1 MSEHDKAVAEEQETA
16 SKTDNKTEQEAPVQ
30 EENKEEVKEEKKPT
44 KKRKSSSRAKKKEEE
59 LKEKLEEKTIEMA
72 ELNDKY
78 LRLYSEFDNYR
89 KRTMKEKAELYG
101 TAAESTILA
110 MLPIVDDFERALKSI
125 DDSEGAA
132 AHGEGMALI
141 YNKLLS
147 ILKAKGV
154 EAINENE
161 VDFDTDIHEAI
172 TKIPAPTKKLRD
184 KVVDVIEKGY
194 KLNGKVIRF
203 AKVVIGE

>member
-1 MSEHDKAVAEEQETA
+1 MSDKEKEYTEEQETA
-16 SKTDNKTEQEAPVQ
+16 SVTDNKSEQEVDG
-30 EENKEEVKEEKKPT
+30 KEEVEEVAKEEEKPS
-44 KKRKSSSRAKKKEEE
+44 KKRKSSSRAKKKEDE
-59 LKEKLEEKTIEMA
+59 LKKKLEEKGIEMA

-110 MLPIVDDFERALKSI
+110 LLPVVDDFERALKAI
-125 DDSEGAA
+125 DDTKDDT
-132 AHGEGMALI
+132 AHKEGMELI

-154 EAINENE
+154 EAIFEKE

-172 TKIPAPTKKLRD
+172 TKIPAPSKKLRD

>member
-1 MSEHDKAVAEEQETA
+1 MSDKEKEYTEEQETA
-16 SKTDNKTEQEAPVQ
+16 SVTDNKSEQEVDG
-30 EENKEEVKEEKKPT
+30 KEEVEEVAKEEEKPS
-44 KKRKSSSRAKKKEEE
+44 KKRKSSSRAKKKEDE
-59 LKEKLEEKTIEMA
+59 LKKKLEEKGIEMA

-110 MLPIVDDFERALKSI
+110 LLPVVDDFERALKAI
-125 DDSEGAA
+125 DDAKDDT
-132 AHGEGMALI
+132 AHKEGMELI

-154 EAINENE
+154 EAIFEKG

>member
-30 EENKEEVKEEKKPT
+30 EENKEDVKEEKKPT
-44 KKRKSSSRAKKKEEE
+44 KKRKSTSRAKKKEEE

-132 AHGEGMALI
+132 AHGEGMELI

-154 EAINENE
+154 EAISENE

>member
-1 MSEHDKAVAEEQETA
+1 MSEQNKEAIEEQELA
-16 SKTDNKTEQEAPVQ
+16 SQTDKPTEQEVPGQ
-30 EENKEEVKEEKKPT
+30 EEPKEAVKDEKPT
-44 KKRKSSSRAKKKEEE
+44 KKRKSTTRAKKKEEE
-59 LKEKLEEKTIEMA
+59 LKNQLEEKTTEIN

-78 LRLYSEFDNYR
+78 LRLFSEFDNYR

-110 MLPIVDDFERALKSI
+110 MLPIVDDLERALKSV

-132 AHGEGMALI
+132 AHQEGMELI
-141 YNKLLS
+141 YNKL
-147 ILKAKGV
+147 INTLKSKGV
-154 EAINENE
+154 EPIFEVK

-172 TKIPAPTKKLRD
+172 TKIPAPTKKLKD